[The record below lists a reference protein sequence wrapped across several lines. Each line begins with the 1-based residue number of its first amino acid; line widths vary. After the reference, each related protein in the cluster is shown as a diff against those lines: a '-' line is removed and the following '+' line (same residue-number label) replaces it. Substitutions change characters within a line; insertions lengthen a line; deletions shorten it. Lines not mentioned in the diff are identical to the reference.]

1 MYRNMNPSAL
11 GVSGRQSEILEIAL
25 TYRFRGIDVD
35 VADLARRA
43 KASSVENACKYLVS
57 AKVKI
62 GGFEA
67 PARWRGAEA
76 DFKADLNDLA
86 MIGEVCKAI
95 GADTCHTI
103 VQPTSDSLP
112 MHENFKFHSER
123 LSALASALQTQG
135 LKLAIGFQ
143 AATDARTGGQHQFI
157 HDAAAMLELLTSIR
171 ADNVGLLLDV
181 WNWHVG
187 GGKLSQ
193 IKALK
198 ANQIVSVRLAD
209 VAADADL
216 SKITSQDR
224 LLPDEATAVDIPGYL
239 SLLDSMGYTGPIT
252 PFPHPSQFA
261 GRTRE
266 SNVQRASAAL
276 DNLWVAAG
284 LAKAPAVVP
293 AAPPPA
299 AKA

>member
-25 TYRFRGIDVD
+25 TYRFKGIDID
-35 VADLARRA
+35 VLDLTRRA
-43 KASSVENACKYLVS
+43 KVTSVENACKYLVS

-76 DFKADLNDLA
+76 DFKADLNDLPA
-86 MIGEVCKAI
+86 VGEVCKAI
-95 GADTCHTI
+95 GADVCHTI
-103 VQPTSDSLP
+103 VSPTSDTLP
-112 MHENFKFHSER
+112 LPENFKFHAQR
-123 LSALASALQTQG
+123 LTELAEGLKTQG
-135 LKLAIGFQ
+135 IKLAVGFQ
-143 AATDARTGGQHQFI
+143 AAPDLRNPNAPHQFI
-157 HDAAAMLELLTSIR
+157 HNSAAMLELLSAIHS
-171 ADNVGLLLDV
+171 DNAGLLLDV

-198 ANQIVSVRLAD
+198 PGQVASVRLAD
-209 VAADADL
+209 VAPDADL
-216 SKITSQDR
+216 STITSADR
-224 LLPDEATAVDIPGYL
+224 MLPGDGNVEDAAGYL
-239 SLLDSMGYTGPIT
+239 ALLDQIGYTGPIT

-266 SNVQRASAAL
+266 SNVQRAAAAL
-276 DNLWVAAG
+276 DALWVAAG
-284 LAKAPAVVP
+284 LTKAVAPP
-293 AAPPPA
+293 TPPPPA
-299 AKA
+299 KV